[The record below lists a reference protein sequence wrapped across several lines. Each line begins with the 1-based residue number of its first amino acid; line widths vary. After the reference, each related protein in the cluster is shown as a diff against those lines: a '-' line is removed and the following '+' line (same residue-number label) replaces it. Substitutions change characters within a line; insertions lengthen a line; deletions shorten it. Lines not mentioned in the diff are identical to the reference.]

1 MRFTT
6 FTKFTGLAGLLCV
19 AALGCMQR
27 PTANPDVLVVG
38 VTSGPNNL
46 DPRFATDDTSQK
58 ADQLIFNGLMG
69 FDEHLRVVPD
79 LAERLDNPD
88 PRTYVVTLRKNVRFH
103 DGHELTSAD
112 VVYTYKSLFDP
123 AFLSPLRG
131 AYRVLDSITA
141 RDRYTV
147 VFTLRE
153 PFGSFPVN
161 LVLPGIVPDGA
172 GVAFKDHPVGTGP
185 YRFVRYAADDQLEL
199 ARFDGYFE
207 GQPKNSGLLIKIVPD
222 TIMRGL
228 ELRKGTMDVV
238 VNDLEPDLVYQL
250 EQEPRLQVVRS
261 AGTDYQYMGV
271 NLRDRILKDA
281 RVRQALAYA
290 IDRDAIVKYLRRGFA
305 TPAAGM
311 LPPISWAFDEHLP
324 DFTYSPDKARALL
337 DAAGYP
343 DPDGDGPA
351 TRLSLTLKMSSTEFN
366 RLQAAVI
373 QQNLRAVGIA
383 LDVRTYE
390 FATLYADVLRGN
402 FQLYFLQWTGG
413 SVADPDIL
421 RRVFHS
427 AQAPPIGFNRGHFD
441 DAEVDRLLD
450 EASVS
455 TSDTDRRARYDRVQE
470 VLAAQVPYVSLWTK
484 TNAVVAQRS
493 LSGINMLPTGDFAFL
508 KDVARR

>member
-1 MRFTT
+1 MRFSA
-6 FTKFTGLAGLLCV
+6 FVVLSVIAS
-19 AALGCMQR
+19 GCLQR
-27 PTANPDVLVVG
+27 PTADPNVLVVG

-46 DPRFATDDTSQK
+46 DPRVATDDTSQK

-69 FDEHLRVVPD
+69 FDDHLRIVPD
-79 LAERLDNPD
+79 LAERLDNPS
-88 PRTYVVTLRKNVRFH
+88 PTTYIVTLRKNVRFH

-112 VVYTYKSLFDP
+112 VVYTYRSLFDP

-131 AYRVLDSITA
+131 ANRMVDTVAA

-147 VFTLRE
+147 VFTLKE

-161 LVLPGIVPDGA
+161 LVQPGIVPDGA
-172 GVAFKDHPVGTGP
+172 GLSFKDHPIGTGP
-185 YRFVRYAADDQLEL
+185 YQFVHYATDDQLEL

-207 GQPKNSGLLIKIVPD
+207 GRPQNAGLIIKIVPD

-238 VNDLEPDLVYQL
+238 INDLEPDLVYQL

-261 AGTDYQYMGV
+261 PGTDYQYMGV
-271 NLRDRILKDA
+271 NLQDPILRDA
-281 RVRQALAYA
+281 RVRQAIAYA

-305 TPAAGM
+305 TAAAGM
-311 LPPISWAFDEHLP
+311 LPPISWAFDAHLP
-324 DFTYSPDKARALL
+324 DFAYSPDKARALL

-351 TRLSLTLKMSSTEFN
+351 PRLTLTLKMSSVEFN

-390 FATLYADVLRGN
+390 FATLYADVLKGN

-450 EASVS
+450 EASV
-455 TSDTDRRARYDRVQE
+455 TTNDADRRARYDRVQE
-470 VLAAQVPYVSLWTK
+470 ALAEQVPYVSLWHK

-493 LSGINMLPTGDFAFL
+493 LSGIRMLPTADFAFL

>member
-1 MRFTT
+1 MRFTGI
-6 FTKFTGLAGLLCV
+6 TGFVVLASISS
-19 AALGCMQR
+19 GCAQR
-27 PTANPDVLVVG
+27 PASDPDILVVG

-46 DPRFATDDTSQK
+46 DPRVATDDTSQK
-58 ADQLIFNGLMG
+58 ADQLIFNGLMA
-69 FDEHLRVVPD
+69 FDEHLRIVPD

-88 PRTYVVTLRKNVRFH
+88 PTTYIVTLRKNVRFH

-112 VVYTYKSLFDP
+112 VVYTYRSLLDP
-123 AFLSPLRG
+123 ALRSPLGG
-131 AYRVLDSITA
+131 ANRMLDTVVA

-147 VFTLRE
+147 VFTLTE

-161 LVLPGIVPDGA
+161 LVQPGIVPDGA
-172 GVAFKDHPVGTGP
+172 GLSVEDHPIGTGP
-185 YRFVRYAADDQLEL
+185 YRFVRYAVDDQLEL
-199 ARFDGYFE
+199 TSFDGYFE
-207 GQPKNSGLLIKIVPD
+207 GRPHNRGLIIKIVPD
-222 TIMRGL
+222 TIMCGL

-238 VNDLEPDLVYQL
+238 INDLEPDLVYQL

-261 AGTDYQYMGV
+261 PGTDYQYMGV
-271 NLRDRILKDA
+271 NLQDPVLKDE
-281 RVRQALAYA
+281 RIRQAIAYA
-290 IDRDAIVKYLRRGFA
+290 IDRGAIVKYLRRGFA

-324 DFTYSPDKARALL
+324 DFAYAPDKARALL

-351 TRLSLTLKMSSTEFN
+351 PRLRLTLKMSSVEFN

-383 LDVRTYE
+383 IDVRTYE
-390 FATLYADVLRGN
+390 FATLYADVLKGS

-427 AQAPPIGFNRGHFD
+427 AQAPPVGFNRGHFFNPD
-441 DAEVDRLLD
+441 VDRLLD
-450 EASVS
+450 EASV
-455 TSDTDRRARYDRVQE
+455 TISDTDRRARYDRVQE
-470 VLAAQVPYVSLWTK
+470 VIAGQVPYVSLWHK

-493 LSGINMLPTGDFAFL
+493 LTGIRMLPTADFAFL
-508 KDVARR
+508 KDVTRVVSR